1 MKKKDK
7 LYRVVTFL
15 DREELDFV
23 DGLVKD
29 IYFEYGIK
37 IPRAKLLEEI
47 VEALKQK
54 ESKNKE
60 SIEQELVRMFLEK
73 GKE

>member
-47 VEALKQK
+47 VEALKHRG
-54 ESKNKE
+54 SKNKE
-60 SIEQELVRMFLEK
+60 SIEQELVRMFIEK
-73 GKE
+73 GE

>member
-1 MKKKDK
+1 MEKKDK

-47 VEALKQK
+47 VEALRHKGL
-54 ESKNKE
+54 KNKE
-60 SIEQELVRMFLEK
+60 SIEQELVRMFMEK
-73 GKE
+73 GE